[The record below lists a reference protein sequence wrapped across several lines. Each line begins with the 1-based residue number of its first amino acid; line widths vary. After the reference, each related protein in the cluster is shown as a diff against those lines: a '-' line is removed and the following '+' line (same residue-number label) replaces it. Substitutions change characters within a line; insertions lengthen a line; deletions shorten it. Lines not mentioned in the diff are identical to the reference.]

1 VINPGD
7 KVVDKI
13 TEYEGIAVARCTYL
27 NGCVRILV
35 QAQAVE
41 KDKGVPVEAV
51 WIDEGQLTLIEAE
64 AITPDAEQVAAAP
77 AGPRD
82 APQRAPDPPR

>member
-1 VINPGD
+1 MTNLGD
-7 KVVDKI
+7 RVRDKI
-13 TEYEGIAVARCTYL
+13 TDYEGIAVARATYL
-27 NGCVRILV
+27 HGCVRILV

-51 WIDEGQLTLIEAE
+51 WFDEGQLDVLEEGAILPKPAE
-64 AITPDAEQVAAAP
+64 VAAAP

-82 APQRAPDPPR
+82 APQRAPDAPR